1 MRNFT
6 GNASHQLRTPMAII
20 RTQLAL
26 AARAP
31 TIDAARQAAQH
42 GDNAVAHA
50 ERVLSQMLLLARI
63 DAADTEQQAAFETLD
78 LTAVARERTA
88 EHVMRAHDEQVDL
101 GFDGNLPCLVQGDR
115 LLVEEAIDNL
125 IANAIAYAGAGA
137 EATVSVFTDG
147 DVVLKVED
155 NGPGLSSQDRSRVL
169 QRFARNSSKA
179 GAGLGLPI
187 VEEIARL
194 FGARLELA
202 DGRDGRGLS
211 VIMRFP
217 AKAPGNDGA
226 TEVPSGTGA
235 PGSIF

>member
-1 MRNFT
+1 
-6 GNASHQLRTPMAII
+6 MAIV

-26 AARAP
+26 ASRAPSLTDARA
-31 TIDAARQAAQH
+31 AAQTA
-42 GDNAVAHA
+42 DEAIVNA
-50 ERVLSQMLLLARI
+50 ERVLAQLLLLARI
-63 DAADTEQQAAFETLD
+63 DEAASQRLRQNLPVD